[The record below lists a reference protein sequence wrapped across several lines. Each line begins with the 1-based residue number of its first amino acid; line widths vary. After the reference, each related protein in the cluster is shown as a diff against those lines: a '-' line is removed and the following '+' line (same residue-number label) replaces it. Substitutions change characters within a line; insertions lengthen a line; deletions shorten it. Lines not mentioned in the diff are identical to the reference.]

1 MACAEQVGSG
11 SFTVWRD
18 VALAL
23 VLLAATGFGCGR
35 TDLGY
40 VGGQVVAGGSP
51 RGFQSPE
58 NMRVTFSIEETGLP
72 RSYIACVKAD
82 GSFSVDMNDGSGRGI
97 PGGTYVVAIDTNGLL
112 MRATGAGRAPI
123 QDEGNE
129 YPQPDPRMIRKL
141 KNASCTVEVTP
152 RKRIFLTVD
161 LDAGTISEAAA
172 P

>member
-1 MACAEQVGSG
+1 MGCSG
-11 SFTVWRD
+11 NVASRSFTVWRD
-18 VALAL
+18 VALA
-23 VLLAATGFGCGR
+23 VVVLAAAGLGCGR

-40 VGGQVVAGGSP
+40 VRGQVVAGGSP

-58 NMRVTFSIEETGLP
+58 NMRLTFSIDETGLP

-112 MRATGAGRAPI
+112 MRDPGAGRTAI
-123 QDEGNE
+123 EGEGND

-141 KNASCTVEVTP
+141 KNASCTIEVTP
-152 RKRIFLTVD
+152 RKRIFVTVD
-161 LDAGTISEAAA
+161 LDTGTISEAAG